1 MSVPSEPRPRYALR
15 EVATTFAKAFI
26 ALGVFGGIVFGWGY
40 IKGRELQAFASSLPL
55 PNEVRQ
61 DQCAVWFVGSST
73 MARWTALQQ
82 DMTPWTTHN
91 RAISG
96 ATLAELTTRFLNEKN
111 PQPPRAIVFYAGEN
125 DLAFGVSV
133 EATAAAF
140 GSFMGYKRKR
150 LGTTP
155 VFFVS
160 VKPSPTRW
168 TIADKQA
175 AFDAIVQAMA
185 AKDPDLHYVDVRD
198 RFLVGGKPGP
208 FYDSDGLHL
217 NDAGYAIFSDALHRS
232 LSADLPAPLVRRC
245 TRKSLHR

>member
-1 MSVPSEPRPRYALR
+1 MPAPSERRPRSALR
-15 EVATTFAKAFI
+15 EVLTTLAKAFI

-40 IKGRELQAFASSLPL
+40 SKARERQAFDNSLPL

-61 DQCAVWFVGSST
+61 DQCAIWFVGSST
-73 MARWTALQQ
+73 MARWTNLQR

-91 RAISG
+91 RAIGG
-96 ATLAELTTRFLNEKN
+96 ATLAELTTRFLNERN

-125 DLAFGVSV
+125 DLAFGVPV
-133 EATAAAF
+133 ETTAAAF
-140 GSFMGYKRKR
+140 ADFMAYKRTR

-168 TIADKQA
+168 AIADRQA

-185 AKDPDLHYVDVRD
+185 TKDPDLYYVDVRD
-198 RFLVGGKPGP
+198 RFIVDGKPGP
-208 FYDSDGLHL
+208 FYESDGLHL
-217 NDAGYAIFSDALHRS
+217 NDAGYAIFGDALHRS
-232 LSADLPAPLVRRC
+232 LSADMPASLVRRC
-245 TRKSLHR
+245 TRASRQS

>member
-1 MSVPSEPRPRYALR
+1 MSSPPAKLPSALR
-15 EVATTFAKAFI
+15 EIAMTLLKALI
-26 ALGVFGGIVFGWGY
+26 ALGVFGAIVFGWGY
-40 IKGRELQAFASSLPL
+40 SKAREQKAFTNSLPL

-73 MARWTALQQ
+73 MARWTDLQR
-82 DMTPWTTHN
+82 DMQPWTTHN
-91 RAISG
+91 RAIGG
-96 ATLAELTTRFLNEKN
+96 ATLAELTTRFLNERN

-125 DLAFGVSV
+125 DLAFGVTV

-140 GSFMGYKRKR
+140 ADFMAYKRKR

-168 TIADKQA
+168 ALAGKQA

-185 AKDPDLHYVDVRD
+185 GRDDDLIYVDVRD
-198 RFLVGGKPGP
+198 RFLVNGRPGP
-208 FYDSDGLHL
+208 FYEGDGLHL
-217 NDAGYAIFSDALHRS
+217 NDAGYAIFSAALHRS
-232 LSADLPAPLVRRC
+232 LATDLPKALVRRC
-245 TRKSLHR
+245 RRGSAQG